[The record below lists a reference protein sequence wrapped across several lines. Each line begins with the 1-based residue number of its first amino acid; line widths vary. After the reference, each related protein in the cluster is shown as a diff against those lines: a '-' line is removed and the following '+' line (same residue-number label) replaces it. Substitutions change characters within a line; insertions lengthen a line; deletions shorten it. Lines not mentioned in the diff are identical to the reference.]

1 MLGGLYGDLPPP
13 SDEDK
18 PTNTT
23 TTVRS
28 IFAPPQTIL
37 KPQSKPKTIQ
47 NSLPTRPHSS
57 PAIAPSPDD
66 VVALPQPAL
75 VDVTSTCQSDQKL
88 LLIQMKNSF
97 IFDVDSTPPAKISQW
112 SESTDCCDW
121 NGVDCDEAG
130 HVIGLDLSAEP
141 ILIGSLENASGLF
154 SLQYLQSLNLG
165 FTLFYG
171 FPMPSRLANL
181 TNLTYLNLSHCG
193 FTGEIP
199 TEISSLPRSLLS
211 GPINH
216 HLANLRSLSV
226 IRLRD
231 NHAVSCQVPEFV
243 ANLLNLT
250 TLDLSQCDLHG
261 KIPKKGSLP
270 HFPKN
275 SSLRNLNLKNTSFS
289 GTLPDSIGNLENLA
303 SVDVSSCNFTRL
315 IPTSMANLTIAFSV
329 CNKPLNP

>member
-1 MLGGLYGDLPPP
+1 M
-13 SDEDK
+13 
-18 PTNTT
+18 
-23 TTVRS
+23 V
-28 IFAPPQTIL
+28 
-37 KPQSKPKTIQ
+37 
-47 NSLPTRPHSS
+47 
-57 PAIAPSPDD
+57 
-66 VVALPQPAL
+66 L
-75 VDVTSTCQSDQKL
+75 VSGQCQSDQKL

-261 KIPKKGSLP
+261 KIPKKVLQGSLP